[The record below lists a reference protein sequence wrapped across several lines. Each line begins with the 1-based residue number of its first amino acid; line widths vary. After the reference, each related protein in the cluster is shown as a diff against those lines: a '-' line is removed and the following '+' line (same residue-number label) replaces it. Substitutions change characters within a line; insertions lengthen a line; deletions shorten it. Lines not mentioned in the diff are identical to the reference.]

1 MEQALKCVDWYRCR
15 WYIEE
20 FFRLL
25 KKKGF
30 AIEDIQLENIQS
42 LEKNIL
48 LVSYATMLT
57 ITLKQA
63 FDKPEEYMQVP
74 ANQYF
79 SEDEVETA
87 YLLSPSVNGRTK
99 ITTNPY
105 PEKSLPWMAWIIAR
119 LGKWSGYLSQS
130 RPGYTTFKRGLDNLY
145 SKSELLKIVKDVYK
159 G

>member
-1 MEQALKCVDWYRCR
+1 
-15 WYIEE
+15 
-20 FFRLL
+20 
-25 KKKGF
+25 
-30 AIEDIQLENIQS
+30 
-42 LEKNIL
+42 
-48 LVSYATMLT
+48 MLT

-87 YLLSPSVNGRTK
+87 HLLSPSVNGRTK